1 MAMFASVSF
10 EPTAENATSQM
21 VEISSESQ
29 TTDSSLPPGHGPQN
43 EELYASIPDT
53 VALANTC
60 SLIDTPDEGLNSNIY
75 QTPPGQAVPCPAENL
90 SSSDVQKSGTSDT
103 PSTRRLAAVALGP
116 LHGESYTS
124 FPAQNSNSTPD
135 LRTAF
140 HSGAYE
146 VLPDQ
151 ETLNEAEK
159 VSESPRG
166 CKTNNLPQDPTLHM
180 GKRETAEEL
189 GSVDGDFYASVSTRG
204 TSSDFVSVVDMA
216 DTFEDWTNIGRA
228 FETLSNDISSHL
240 EITSSLTEENG
251 CSPSQ
256 PRLKQAVSLGSF
268 IEDPYATVPRETS
281 IKDSSEEWEK
291 DSCPS
296 LSGQDIC
303 KSLGNSSD
311 DMCVVTEGASLS
323 DGTHGRETTSKR
335 KSVSVDNLDDHEAT
349 EAFESTTEMDQGIS
363 TIDGETRNENQSS
376 SSRGESEAV
385 PNMSENADN
394 VAPESTNV
402 YASIPED
409 GPSGLGND
417 ASMDN
422 MDQGGD
428 ACDIITASESGLTGE
443 EAEDSECN
451 TPSPCLGPS
460 SSDVYASISDN

>member
-1 MAMFASVSF
+1 MIFTQRHHGLSISRRLPSIPADQGSPLRGMNANPSTHGSREMAIFSPGSY
-10 EPTAENATSQM
+10 EPTPENATSQM

-29 TTDSSLPPGHGPQN
+29 TTDSSLPPGHGPGQN

-53 VALANTC
+53 VAFANTQC
-60 SLIDTPDEGLNSNIY
+60 SLIDTPDKGLHSNIY
-75 QTPPGQAVPCPAENL
+75 QTSPDQAVSCPAESL
-90 SSSDVQKSGTSDT
+90 SSSDIQKSGTSDT

-151 ETLNEAEK
+151 ETLNESEK
-159 VSESPRG
+159 VSESLCG
-166 CKTNNLPQDPTLHM
+166 GLTNNLPQDPTLHT
-180 GKRETAEEL
+180 GKRESAEEL

-204 TSSDFVSVVDMA
+204 TASDFVSVVDMA

-303 KSLGNSSD
+303 KSLGNSSED
-311 DMCVVTEGASLS
+311 VCVATEGTSLS

-335 KSVSVDNLDDHEAT
+335 NSVSVIDNIDDHETT

-363 TIDGETRNENQSS
+363 TIDGET
-376 SSRGESEAV
+376 
-385 PNMSENADN
+385 
-394 VAPESTNV
+394 
-402 YASIPED
+402 
-409 GPSGLGND
+409 
-417 ASMDN
+417 
-422 MDQGGD
+422 
-428 ACDIITASESGLTGE
+428 
-443 EAEDSECN
+443 
-451 TPSPCLGPS
+451 
-460 SSDVYASISDN
+460 